1 MRRSP
6 ATVLGS
12 YLEAPLTYP
21 EVGATKTASMPPG
34 YRILEQADTIGH
46 GEASFGR
53 LAAALTRW
61 DLQRAIGLEVA
72 ASAPTAVPG
81 ATIVSALPLGPL
93 RLAVPCRVVFRVED
107 GRAVGFGYGS
117 LPGHP
122 LVGEERFTAELDQDG
137 RVTLRIASFSRP
149 AGVARIGGPLTR
161 AGQAAINRRYAAA
174 APALADGARGGR

>member
-1 MRRSP
+1 MRRLS
-6 ATVLGS
+6 ANVLGS
-12 YLEAPLTYP
+12 YLDAPLTYP
-21 EVGATKTASMPPG
+21 EVGATRTASMPRG
-34 YRILEQADTIGH
+34 YRILDQTDTIGQ

-61 DLQRAIGLEVA
+61 DLQRAIGLEVL
-72 ASAPTAVPG
+72 ASSPTIVAG

-107 GRAVGFGYGS
+107 GRTMGFAYGS

-122 LVGEERFTAELDQDG
+122 LVGEERFTAELHEDG
-137 RVTLRIASFSRP
+137 QVTLRIASFSRP
-149 AGVARIGGPLTR
+149 AGIARIGGPVTR

-174 APALADGARGGR
+174 AAALANGAGGGR